1 MFPGA
6 TYFEGPFVYPGSRN
20 GITNISHS
28 EGSSGATPVSKVSP
42 LLKVPKS
49 LSQTIAAHPKL
60 VLLSAWTTE

>member
-1 MFPGA
+1 MSL
-6 TYFEGPFVYPGSRN
+6 GSRN

-28 EGSSGATPVSKVSP
+28 DGSFGATPVSKVSP
-42 LLKVPKS
+42 LLKVPKT